1 MVAASRALGQDRLPA
16 RQSGAGRLRL
26 LADEQATVPIDHGA
40 HARLRDYISTS
51 FLVRQSACSTE
62 SQSASPTPDGL
73 LNEPMLSAL
82 EKLRPGLRPMGHDPV
97 TTARRCQYRPRSQQ
111 TQPDE
116 RASAR
121 RVAPSHCHP
130 ESVTF
135 SGSRAKSGCAPDQ

>member
-1 MVAASRALGQDRLPA
+1 LVAAPRALGQDRLPA

-51 FLVRQSACSTE
+51 FLGGAEPVL
-62 SQSASPTPDGL
+62 DGIAIGFAHAGRL
-73 LNEPMLSAL
+73 VERTDVERSGEAPP
-82 EKLRPGLRPMGHDPV
+82 RPEADG
-97 TTARRCQYRPRSQQ
+97 PRSGYNGAEVPAPPTIQQ
-111 TQPDE
+111 TQHAE

-130 ESVTF
+130 ESVMF
-135 SGSRAKSGCAPDQ
+135 NGSRAKSGCASDQ